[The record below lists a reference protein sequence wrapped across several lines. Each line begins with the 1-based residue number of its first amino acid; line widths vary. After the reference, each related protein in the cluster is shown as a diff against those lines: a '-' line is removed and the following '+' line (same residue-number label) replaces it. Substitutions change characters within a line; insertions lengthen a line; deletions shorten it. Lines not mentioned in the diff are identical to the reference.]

1 LQLAHILGVRD
12 ARVSFEAPELMG
24 IYNISDRLKVMP
36 SLLHDIL
43 FLCSKNPSYFW
54 TVRSCL
60 SEAPRQIYRM
70 SEQDPL
76 KEDSNS
82 NFTEIPV
89 NRLSLPLIGN
99 KMVED

>member
-1 LQLAHILGVRD
+1 MLFFRACNL
-12 ARVSFEAPELMG
+12 
-24 IYNISDRLKVMP
+24 IYNISNRLKVMP

-54 TVRSCL
+54 TVRYFLRSCL

-89 NRLSLPLIGN
+89 NILSLPLIGN